1 MSSSQYYPE
10 KKLDSISA
18 QNQPYPSHNYYPYP
32 EPKNTFR
39 LNPLVI
45 SSLKNLDI
53 DDLQRAFGKGIHE
66 KREFQRGQKISNTK
80 LFNENEEIKRIK
92 DSIEQAKLNQFRAHQ
107 IHQNQIKRVQNLM
120 KDTEADEIVLRQ
132 LEEEKRRINEEEERK
147 KQDRIRAKYLIQQQM
162 KDKAFLKE
170 EAKKEYEKDKKDVD
184 KMIDKIRQEDIAA
197 REEAERKKNIQ
208 KIYMENAYTEKKAMK
223 QKEKEENL
231 IQKEKERKY
240 QEEMDKREAELKS
253 KKAAIKFEKDKIF
266 EQLCEQEAKRQAE
279 RDYWENVRNELYVEQ
294 NNHKEKLKELE
305 EKEKRQKQKEEL
317 LASAI
322 EQMKF
327 KEQRKKEEQEMEAEF
342 KKKLMEQYAED
353 EKLEQYNMRRRKQR
367 ELDLKQEVEKQWQ
380 LKLAQY
386 QKQKEQ
392 ELAELEMAKKKEEHE
407 RYLIEQ
413 EKQRLIKENETLLK
427 AYYPTGYHRAIN
439 SMRPTTAPIRGRNK
453 QFIYNNI
460 FGNSNPNPP
469 EAYPKY
475 GNIKNYVYDKSI
487 QDVNHN
493 INMTNYYMYNAQQN
507 NDYDSY
513 PSPNEMKQ
521 MSQRI
526 LIQSQ
531 TQNKHRIYRG
541 NYNFNNNRDKIPEY
555 A

>member
-18 QNQPYPSHNYYPYP
+18 QNQPYPSANYYPYP

-45 SSLKNLDI
+45 SSLKNIDI
-53 DDLQRAFGKGIHE
+53 DDLQRAFGKGIQE
-66 KREFQRGQKISNTK
+66 KRENQRGQKISNSK
-80 LFNENEEIKRIK
+80 LFNENAEIKKIK
-92 DSIEQAKLNQFRAHQ
+92 DSIAQAKLNQFRAHQ
-107 IHQNQIKRVQNLM
+107 IHQNQIKRVQNLI
-120 KDTEADEIVLRQ
+120 KDTEADELVLRQ
-132 LEEEKRRINEEEERK
+132 LEEEKQRAQEEEERK

-170 EAKKEYEKDKKDVD
+170 EAKKEYEKDKIDVD
-184 KMIDKIRQEDIAA
+184 NMINKLKQEDIAA

-208 KIYMENAYTEKKAMK
+208 KLYMENSYAEKKAQK
-223 QKEKEENL
+223 KKEKEEDL
-231 IQKEKERKY
+231 LQKERERKY
-240 QEEMDKREAELKS
+240 QEDMAKREEDLKN

-294 NNHKEKLKELE
+294 NNQREKLKELE
-305 EKEKRQKQKEEL
+305 EKEKRQRQKEEL

-322 EQMKF
+322 EQMKY
-327 KEQRKKEEQEMEAEF
+327 KEQRKKEGQEMETEF
-342 KKKLMEQYAED
+342 KKKLMQQYAED

-367 ELDLKQEVEKQWQ
+367 ELDLKQEVERQWQ

-413 EKQRLIKENETLLK
+413 EKQRLIQENETLLK
-427 AYYPTGYHRAIN
+427 AYYPTGYQRAIN

-475 GNIKNYVYDKSI
+475 GNVKNFVYDKSI
-487 QDVNHN
+487 QEVNHN
-493 INMTNYYMYNAQQN
+493 INMANYYMYDAEKN

-513 PSPNEMKQ
+513 PKPEQINT
-521 MSQRI
+521 I
-526 LIQSQ
+526 NQ
-531 TQNKHRIYRG
+531 TQNRNRINRS
-541 NYNFNNNRDKIPEY
+541 NYNYNKEKIPTY

>member
-18 QNQPYPSHNYYPYP
+18 QNQPYPSHKYYPYP

-45 SSLKNLDI
+45 SSLKNIDV
-53 DDLQRAFGKGIHE
+53 DDLQRAFGKGIQE

-80 LFNENEEIKRIK
+80 LFNENEEIKKIR

-107 IHQNQIKRVQNLM
+107 IHQNQVKRVQNLI
-120 KDTEADEIVLRQ
+120 KDTEADEIVLKN
-132 LEEEKRRINEEEERK
+132 LEEEKRRINEEEEKK
-147 KQDRIRAKYLIQQQM
+147 KQERLRAKYLIQQQM
-162 KDKAFLKE
+162 KDKEFLKE
-170 EAKKEYEKDKKDVD
+170 EAKKEYEKDKVDVD
-184 KMIDKIRQEDIAA
+184 NMINKIKQEDIAA
-197 REEAERKKNIQ
+197 REEAERKMNIQ
-208 KIYMENAYTEKKAMK
+208 KIYMENAYAEKAKQK
-223 QKEKEENL
+223 QKEKEEDL
-231 IQKEKERKY
+231 LQKEKERKY
-240 QEEMDKREAELKS
+240 QEEIAKREEELNN
-253 KKAAIKFEKDKIF
+253 KKEAIKFEKDKIF

-279 RDYWENVRNELYVEQ
+279 RDYWENVRNELYIEQ
-294 NNHKEKLKELE
+294 NEQKQKLKELE
-305 EKEKRQKQKEEL
+305 EKEKLQRQKEEL

-322 EQMKF
+322 EQMKY

-367 ELDLKQEVEKQWQ
+367 ELDLKQEVERQWQ

-392 ELAELEMAKKKEEHE
+392 ELEELELAKKKEEHE

-427 AYYPTGYHRAIN
+427 AYYPTGYHKAIS
-439 SMRPTTAPIRGRNK
+439 SMRPTTAPVHGRNK

-475 GNIKNYVYDKSI
+475 GDIKNFVYDKSI
-487 QDVNHN
+487 QEVNHN
-493 INMTNYYMYNAQQN
+493 INMDNYYMYDAYKN

-513 PSPNEMKQ
+513 PKPSQMKQ
-521 MSQRI
+521 MERNRI
-526 LIQSQ
+526 Q
-531 TQNKHRIYRG
+531 TKNNNKMNTG
-541 NYNFNNNRDKIPEY
+541 NYNYNREKIPTY

>member
-1 MSSSQYYPE
+1 MSSSPYYPE
-10 KKLDSISA
+10 EKLDSVSA
-18 QNQPYPSHNYYPYP
+18 QNQPYPSPNYYPYP

-45 SSLKNLDI
+45 SSLKNIDI
-53 DDLQRAFGKGIHE
+53 DDLQRAFGKGIQE
-66 KREFQRGQKISNTK
+66 KREFQRGQKISNSK

-92 DSIEQAKLNQFRAHQ
+92 NSIEQAKLNQFRAHQ
-107 IHQNQIKRVQNLM
+107 RHQNQVKRVQNLI
-120 KDTEADEIVLRQ
+120 KDTEADEVVLRQ
-132 LEEEKRRINEEEERK
+132 LENDKRRNNEEEERK
-147 KQDRIRAKYLIQQQM
+147 KQDRIRAKYLLQQQM

-170 EAKKEYEKDKKDVD
+170 EAKKEYEKDKVDVD
-184 KMIDKIRQEDIAA
+184 NMINKIKQEDIAA
-197 REEAERKKNIQ
+197 MEEAERKKNIQ
-208 KIYMENAYTEKKAMK
+208 REYMENAYAEKKA
-223 QKEKEENL
+223 QKLREKEL
-231 IQKEKERKY
+231 DLLDKEKERKY
-240 QEEMDKREAELKS
+240 QEEMAKREEELNK

-294 NNHKEKLKELE
+294 REHQQKLKELE
-305 EKEKRQKQKEEL
+305 EKEKRQRQKEEL

-322 EQMKF
+322 EQMKY

-342 KKKLMEQYAED
+342 KKKLLEQYAQD

-392 ELAELEMAKKKEEHE
+392 ELADLEMAKKKEEHE

-413 EKQRLIKENETLLK
+413 EKQRLIKENENLLK

-439 SMRPTTAPIRGRNK
+439 SMRPTTAPVHGRQK

-487 QDVNHN
+487 QEVNHN
-493 INMTNYYMYNAQQN
+493 INMDNYYMYNAEKN

-513 PSPNEMKQ
+513 PKPSQMKL
-521 MSQRI
+521 MSRKQIQDNNRI
-526 LIQSQ
+526 NSG
-531 TQNKHRIYRG
+531 KY
-541 NYNFNNNRDKIPEY
+541 NYNYNQEKIGEY

>member
-10 KKLDSISA
+10 KKMDSISA

-45 SSLKNLDI
+45 SSLKNIDI
-53 DDLQRAFGKGIHE
+53 DDLQRAFGKGIQE
-66 KREFQRGQKISNTK
+66 KREFQRGQKISNSK
-80 LFNENEEIKRIK
+80 LFNENEEIKSIK
-92 DSIEQAKLNQFRAHQ
+92 NSIEQAKLNQFRAHQ
-107 IHQNQIKRVQNLM
+107 IHQNQVKRVQNLI
-120 KDTEADEIVLRQ
+120 KDTEADEVVLRQ
-132 LEEEKRRINEEEERK
+132 LEDDKKRINEEEEK
-147 KQDRIRAKYLIQQQM
+147 KRQDRIRAKYLLQQQM

-170 EAKKEYEKDKKDVD
+170 EAKKEYEKDKVDVD
-184 KMIDKIRQEDIAA
+184 NMINKIKQEDIAA
-197 REEAERKKNIQ
+197 MEEAERKKNIQ
-208 KIYMENAYTEKKAMK
+208 KEYMKNAYAEKKAQK
-223 QKEKEENL
+223 LKEKEL
-231 IQKEKERKY
+231 DLLDKEKERKY
-240 QEEMDKREAELKS
+240 QEEMAKREEEINN

-294 NNHKEKLKELE
+294 RDHQEKLKELE
-305 EKEKRQKQKEEL
+305 EKEKRQRQKEEL

-322 EQMKF
+322 EQMKY

-342 KKKLMEQYAED
+342 KKKLLEQYAED

-392 ELAELEMAKKKEEHE
+392 ELAELELAKKKEEHE

-413 EKQRLIKENETLLK
+413 EKQRLIKENEMLLK

-439 SMRPTTAPIRGRNK
+439 SMRPTTAPIHGRQK
-453 QFIYNNI
+453 QLIYNNI

-487 QDVNHN
+487 QEVNHN
-493 INMTNYYMYNAQQN
+493 INMDNYYMYDAEKN

-513 PSPNEMKQ
+513 PKPSQMKLMSRKQ
-521 MSQRI
+521 MQD
-526 LIQSQ
+526 
-531 TQNKHRIYRG
+531 
-541 NYNFNNNRDKIPEY
+541 NNNRINSGKYNYNYNYNREKVGEY

>member
-10 KKLDSISA
+10 KKLDSINA

-45 SSLKNLDI
+45 SSLKNIDI
-53 DDLQRAFGKGIHE
+53 DDLQRAFGKGIQE
-66 KREFQRGQKISNTK
+66 KREFQKGQKISNTK

-107 IHQNQIKRVQNLM
+107 IHQNQVQRVQNLI
-120 KDTEADEIVLRQ
+120 KDTEADELVLRK
-132 LEEEKRRINEEEERK
+132 LEEEKRLAQEKEERK

-170 EAKKEYEKDKKDVD
+170 EAKKEYEKDKIDVD
-184 KMIDKIRQEDIAA
+184 NMINKLRQEDIAA

-208 KIYMENAYTEKKAMK
+208 KIYMENAYAEKRAQK
-223 QKEKEENL
+223 QREKEEDL
-231 IQKEKERKY
+231 LQKEKERKY
-240 QEEMDKREAELKS
+240 QEEIAKREEEIKN

-294 NNHKEKLKELE
+294 NNYKEKMKELE

-322 EQMKF
+322 EQMKY
-327 KEQRKKEEQEMEAEF
+327 KEQRKKEEQEIEAEF
-342 KKKLMEQYAED
+342 KRKLMEQYAED

-392 ELAELEMAKKKEEHE
+392 ELAELELAKKKEEHE

-413 EKQRLIKENETLLK
+413 EKQRLIKENEALLK

-439 SMRPTTAPIRGRNK
+439 SMRPTTAPIQGRNK
-453 QFIYNNI
+453 QHIYNNI

-487 QDVNHN
+487 QEVNHN
-493 INMTNYYMYNAQQN
+493 INMDNYHMYNAEKN

-513 PSPNEMKQ
+513 PSPNQMRQMETQTNNKMKN
-521 MSQRI
+521 
-526 LIQSQ
+526 
-531 TQNKHRIYRG
+531 T
-541 NYNFNNNRDKIPEY
+541 NYNYNYNYNSEKIGEY

>member
-10 KKLDSISA
+10 KKMDSISA
-18 QNQPYPSHNYYPYP
+18 QNQPYPSANYYPYP

-39 LNPLVI
+39 LNPLVL

-53 DDLQRAFGKGIHE
+53 DDLQRAFGKGIQE
-66 KREFQRGQKISNTK
+66 KREFQKGQKISNSK
-80 LFNENEEIKRIK
+80 LFNENDEIKRIK

-107 IHQNQIKRVQNLM
+107 IHQNQVKRVQNLI
-120 KDTEADEIVLRQ
+120 KDTEADELVLRQ
-132 LEEEKRRINEEEERK
+132 LEEERRRANEEEEKK
-147 KQDRIRAKYLIQQQM
+147 KQERIRAKYLIQKQM
-162 KDKAFLKE
+162 KDRELLKE
-170 EAKKEYEKDKKDVD
+170 EAKKEYEKDKIDVD
-184 KMIDKIRQEDIAA
+184 NMINKLKQEDIEA

-208 KIYMENAYTEKKAMK
+208 KLYMENAYAEKKA
-223 QKEKEENL
+223 QKEREKEEEL
-231 IQKEKERKY
+231 LQKEKERKY
-240 QEEMDKREAELKS
+240 QEDVAKREEELKN

-294 NNHKEKLKELE
+294 NELKEKMKELE

-317 LASAI
+317 LANAI
-322 EQMKF
+322 EQMKY

-392 ELAELEMAKKKEEHE
+392 ELAELEFAKRKEEHE

-413 EKQRLIKENETLLK
+413 EKKRLIQENEALLK
-427 AYYPTGYHRAIN
+427 AYYPTGYQRAIN
-439 SMRPTTAPIRGRNK
+439 SMRPTTAPIHGRNK
-453 QFIYNNI
+453 QHIYNNI

-487 QDVNHN
+487 QEVNHN
-493 INMTNYYMYNAQQN
+493 INMDNYHMYDAEKN

-513 PSPNEMKQ
+513 PNPN
-521 MSQRI
+521 
-526 LIQSQ
+526 L
-531 TQNKHRIYRG
+531 TNQNKIKNNNRINSG
-541 NYNFNNNRDKIPEY
+541 NYNRNYNYNKEKIATY

>member
-18 QNQPYPSHNYYPYP
+18 QNQPYPSANYYPYP

-45 SSLKNLDI
+45 SSLKNIDI
-53 DDLQRAFGKGIHE
+53 DDLQRAFGKGIQE
-66 KREFQRGQKISNTK
+66 KRENQRGQKISNSK
-80 LFNENEEIKRIK
+80 LFNENAEIKKIK
-92 DSIEQAKLNQFRAHQ
+92 DSIAQAKLNQFRAHQ
-107 IHQNQIKRVQNLM
+107 IHQNQIKRVQNLI
-120 KDTEADEIVLRQ
+120 KDTEADELVLRQ
-132 LEEEKRRINEEEERK
+132 LEEEKQRAQEEEERK

-170 EAKKEYEKDKKDVD
+170 EAKKEYEKDKIDVD
-184 KMIDKIRQEDIAA
+184 NMINKLKQEDIAA

-208 KIYMENAYTEKKAMK
+208 KLYMENSYAEKKA
-223 QKEKEENL
+223 QKEKEKEEDL
-231 IQKEKERKY
+231 LQKERERKY
-240 QEEMDKREAELKS
+240 QEDMAKREEDLKN

-294 NNHKEKLKELE
+294 NNQREKLKELE
-305 EKEKRQKQKEEL
+305 EKEKRQRQKEEL

-322 EQMKF
+322 EQMKY
-327 KEQRKKEEQEMEAEF
+327 KEQRKKEEQEMETEF
-342 KKKLMEQYAED
+342 KKKLMQQYAED

-367 ELDLKQEVEKQWQ
+367 ELDLKQEVERQWQ

-413 EKQRLIKENETLLK
+413 EKQRLIQENETLLK
-427 AYYPTGYHRAIN
+427 AYYPTGYQRAIN

-475 GNIKNYVYDKSI
+475 GNIKNFVYDKSI
-487 QDVNHN
+487 QEVNHN
-493 INMTNYYMYNAQQN
+493 INMTNYHMYDAEKN

-513 PSPNEMKQ
+513 PKPENINTINQKQ
-521 MSQRI
+521 NRNRI
-526 LIQSQ
+526 NS
-531 TQNKHRIYRG
+531 
-541 NYNFNNNRDKIPEY
+541 
-555 A
+555 

>member
-18 QNQPYPSHNYYPYP
+18 QNQPYPSHKYYPYP

-45 SSLKNLDI
+45 SSLKNIDV
-53 DDLQRAFGKGIHE
+53 DDLQRAFGKGIQE

-80 LFNENEEIKRIK
+80 LFNENEEIKKIR

-107 IHQNQIKRVQNLM
+107 IHQNQVKRVQNLI
-120 KDTEADEIVLRQ
+120 KDTEADEVVLKN

-147 KQDRIRAKYLIQQQM
+147 KQERLRAKYLIQQQM
-162 KDKAFLKE
+162 KDKEFLKE
-170 EAKKEYEKDKKDVD
+170 EAKKEYEKDKVDVD
-184 KMIDKIRQEDIAA
+184 NMINKIKQEDIAA
-197 REEAERKKNIQ
+197 REEAERKMNIQ
-208 KIYMENAYTEKKAMK
+208 KIYMENAYAEKAKQK
-223 QKEKEENL
+223 QKEKEEDL
-231 IQKEKERKY
+231 LQKEKERKY
-240 QEEMDKREAELKS
+240 QEEIAKREEELNN

-279 RDYWENVRNELYVEQ
+279 RDYWENVRNELYIEQ
-294 NNHKEKLKELE
+294 NEQKQKLKELE
-305 EKEKRQKQKEEL
+305 EKEKLQRQKEEL

-322 EQMKF
+322 EQMKY

-367 ELDLKQEVEKQWQ
+367 ELDLKQEVERQWQ

-392 ELAELEMAKKKEEHE
+392 ELEELELAKKKEEHE

-427 AYYPTGYHRAIN
+427 AYYPTGYHKAIS
-439 SMRPTTAPIRGRNK
+439 SMRPTTAPVHGRNK

-475 GNIKNYVYDKSI
+475 GNIKNFVYDKSI
-487 QDVNHN
+487 QEVNHN
-493 INMTNYYMYNAQQN
+493 INMDNYYMHDAYKN

-513 PSPNEMKQ
+513 PKPSQMKQ
-521 MSQRI
+521 MERNRI
-526 LIQSQ
+526 Q
-531 TQNKHRIYRG
+531 TKNSNKMNTG
-541 NYNFNNNRDKIPEY
+541 NYNYNREKIPTY

>member
-18 QNQPYPSHNYYPYP
+18 QNQPYPSHKYYPYP

-45 SSLKNLDI
+45 SSLKNIDV
-53 DDLQRAFGKGIHE
+53 DDLQRAFGKGIQE

-80 LFNENEEIKRIK
+80 LFNENEEIKRIR

-107 IHQNQIKRVQNLM
+107 IHQNQIKRVQNLI
-120 KDTEADEIVLRQ
+120 KDTEADEIVLKK

-147 KQDRIRAKYLIQQQM
+147 KQERIRAKYLIQQQM

-170 EAKKEYEKDKKDVD
+170 EAKKEYEKDKVDVD
-184 KMIDKIRQEDIAA
+184 NMINKIKQEDIAA
-197 REEAERKKNIQ
+197 REEAERKMNIQ
-208 KIYMENAYTEKKAMK
+208 KIYMENAYAEKAKQK
-223 QKEKEENL
+223 QKEKEDDL
-231 IQKEKERKY
+231 LQKEKERKY
-240 QEEMDKREAELKS
+240 QEEVAKREEELNN

-279 RDYWENVRNELYVEQ
+279 RDYWENVRNELYIEQ
-294 NNHKEKLKELE
+294 NEQKQKLKELE
-305 EKEKRQKQKEEL
+305 EKEKLQRQKEEL

-322 EQMKF
+322 EQMKY

-367 ELDLKQEVEKQWQ
+367 ELDLKQEVERQWQ

-392 ELAELEMAKKKEEHE
+392 ELEELELAKKKEEHE

-427 AYYPTGYHRAIN
+427 AYYPTGYHKAIS
-439 SMRPTTAPIRGRNK
+439 SMRPTTAPVHGRNK

-475 GNIKNYVYDKSI
+475 GNIKNFVYDKSI
-487 QDVNHN
+487 QEVNHN
-493 INMTNYYMYNAQQN
+493 INMDNYNMYDAYKN

-513 PSPNEMKQ
+513 PKPSQMKQ
-521 MSQRI
+521 MERNRI
-526 LIQSQ
+526 QMKNG
-531 TQNKHRIYRG
+531 NKMNNGSY
-541 NYNFNNNRDKIPEY
+541 NYNREKIPTY

>member
-18 QNQPYPSHNYYPYP
+18 QNQPYPSHKYYPYP

-45 SSLKNLDI
+45 SSLKNIDV
-53 DDLQRAFGKGIHE
+53 DDLQRAFGKGIQE

-80 LFNENEEIKRIK
+80 LFNENEEIKKIR

-107 IHQNQIKRVQNLM
+107 IHQNQVKRVQNLI
-120 KDTEADEIVLRQ
+120 KDTEADEVVLKN

-147 KQDRIRAKYLIQQQM
+147 KQERLRAKYLIQQQM
-162 KDKAFLKE
+162 KDKEFLKE
-170 EAKKEYEKDKKDVD
+170 EAKKEYEKDKVDVD
-184 KMIDKIRQEDIAA
+184 NMINKIKQEDIAA
-197 REEAERKKNIQ
+197 REEAERKMNIQ
-208 KIYMENAYTEKKAMK
+208 KIYMENAYAEKAKQK
-223 QKEKEENL
+223 QKEKEEDL
-231 IQKEKERKY
+231 LQKEKERKY
-240 QEEMDKREAELKS
+240 QEEIAKREEELNN

-279 RDYWENVRNELYVEQ
+279 RDYWENVRNELYIEQ
-294 NNHKEKLKELE
+294 NEQKQKLKELE
-305 EKEKRQKQKEEL
+305 EKEKLQRQKEEL

-322 EQMKF
+322 EQMKY

-367 ELDLKQEVEKQWQ
+367 ELDLKQEVERQWQ

-392 ELAELEMAKKKEEHE
+392 ELEELELAKKKEEHE

-427 AYYPTGYHRAIN
+427 AYYPTGYHKAIS
-439 SMRPTTAPIRGRNK
+439 SMRPTTAPVHGRNK

-475 GNIKNYVYDKSI
+475 GNIKNFVYDKSI
-487 QDVNHN
+487 QEVNHN
-493 INMTNYYMYNAQQN
+493 INMDNYNMYDAYKN

-513 PSPNEMKQ
+513 PKPSQMKQ
-521 MSQRI
+521 MERNRI
-526 LIQSQ
+526 Q
-531 TQNKHRIYRG
+531 TKNSNKMNTA
-541 NYNFNNNRDKIPEY
+541 NYNYNREKIPTY

>member
-18 QNQPYPSHNYYPYP
+18 QNQPYPSHKYYPYP

-45 SSLKNLDI
+45 SSLKNIDV
-53 DDLQRAFGKGIHE
+53 DDLQRAFGKGIQE

-80 LFNENEEIKRIK
+80 LFNENEEIKRIRH
-92 DSIEQAKLNQFRAHQ
+92 SIEQAKLNQFRAHQ
-107 IHQNQIKRVQNLM
+107 IHQNQIKRVQNLI
-120 KDTEADEIVLRQ
+120 KDTEADEIVLKK
-132 LEEEKRRINEEEERK
+132 LEEDKRRINEEEERK
-147 KQDRIRAKYLIQQQM
+147 KQERIRAKYLIQQQM

-170 EAKKEYEKDKKDVD
+170 EAKKEYEKDKVDVD
-184 KMIDKIRQEDIAA
+184 NMINKIKQEDIAA
-197 REEAERKKNIQ
+197 REEAERKMNIQ
-208 KIYMENAYTEKKAMK
+208 KIYMENAYAEKAKQK
-223 QKEKEENL
+223 QKEKEDDL
-231 IQKEKERKY
+231 LQKEKERKY
-240 QEEMDKREAELKS
+240 QEEVAKREEELNN

-279 RDYWENVRNELYVEQ
+279 RDYWENVRNELYIEQ
-294 NNHKEKLKELE
+294 NEQKQKLKELE
-305 EKEKRQKQKEEL
+305 EKEKLQRQKEEL

-322 EQMKF
+322 EQMKY

-367 ELDLKQEVEKQWQ
+367 ELDLKQEVERQWQ

-392 ELAELEMAKKKEEHE
+392 ELEELELAKKKEEHE

-427 AYYPTGYHRAIN
+427 AYYPTGYHKAIS
-439 SMRPTTAPIRGRNK
+439 SMRPTTAPVHGRNK

-475 GNIKNYVYDKSI
+475 GNIKNFVYDKSI
-487 QDVNHN
+487 QEVNHN
-493 INMTNYYMYNAQQN
+493 INMDNYNMYDAYKN

-513 PSPNEMKQ
+513 PKPSQMKQ
-521 MSQRI
+521 MERNRI
-526 LIQSQ
+526 QMKNG
-531 TQNKHRIYRG
+531 NKMNNGSY
-541 NYNFNNNRDKIPEY
+541 NYNREKIPTY